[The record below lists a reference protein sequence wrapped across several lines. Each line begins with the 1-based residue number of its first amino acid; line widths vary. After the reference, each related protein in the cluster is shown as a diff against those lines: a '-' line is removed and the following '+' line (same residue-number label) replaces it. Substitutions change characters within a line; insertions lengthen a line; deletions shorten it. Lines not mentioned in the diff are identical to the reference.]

1 MSRQMK
7 KGNSTINVVEHIML
21 KNFWEYY
28 VTDNKFNDDIV
39 QCLVMGAETELGD
52 VSLEEI
58 KPYITLRTKDL
69 DDIMPASGWAWV
81 EEETI

>member
-1 MSRQMK
+1 MK